1 MTALAKEAVKA
12 EEVVAGITEEDFS
25 QEAVTE
31 QHQHLAKMVVAVAP
45 EMDVAVQVCKIKRG
59 HIPKRNRFKLTLNP
73 PQKYNYL
80 LQGFFV
86 YRAYRFEMALQ
97 GIKSGYE
104 NITT

>member
-1 MTALAKEAVKA
+1 MGFKALLTALAKEAVKA

-59 HIPKRNRFKLTLNP
+59 HIPKRNRFKLTQSP
-73 PQKYNYL
+73 KKYEIDL

-86 YRAYRFEMALQ
+86 YR
-97 GIKSGYE
+97 
-104 NITT
+104 

>member
-1 MTALAKEAVKA
+1 MGFKALLTALAKEAVKA

-59 HIPKRNRFKLTLNP
+59 THPEEK
-73 PQKYNYL
+73 
-80 LQGFFV
+80 
-86 YRAYRFEMALQ
+86 
-97 GIKSGYE
+97 
-104 NITT
+104 